1 MKMKHVL
8 QIKHRDKL
16 KHKMALA
23 RL

>member
-1 MKMKHVL
+1 MKHVL
-8 QIKHRDKL
+8 QIKYRDKL

>member
-1 MKMKHVL
+1 MKHVL